1 MTPNELPSL
10 KTRGFCFRTTLK
22 ISLVSIKK
30 KKKKK
35 KKKNIVV
42 KANDFYDNNPLPE
55 KLFHMHFY

>member
-10 KTRGFCFRTTLK
+10 KTRGFCFRATLK
-22 ISLVSIKK
+22 IPLVS